1 MTKLGARAAK
11 LNTKLT
17 NWEAGRIIKICI
29 FYVNHN
35 IHFSV
40 TQADLYQVVELNS
53 RGMVFGMDIL
63 GNAIAKTYLDEL
75 TLANDYNVFRVP
87 NPSFLVP
94 GTEGFQRLSSF
105 ASIAYVEWITN
116 PPVPPILAYS
126 DIVIVFDGSTAMTQS
141 AFNSM
146 VQGWLPSFVRDFA
159 VAPFLTQFSIM
170 TYDWLPVGNPIFFN
184 SSTSRDQL
192 SALIGNITYTQ
203 PRLTSF
209 DITTALDYVGST
221 LLTTANGW
229 RGQSTFV
236 IVVAFNGNTRTSCD
250 IITQA
255 ASNLWPKAAI
265 YGLAVPPTP
274 GVDPTTYLTC
284 ALPTQKKSYI
294 TLSDPVTYA
303 TASSP
308 PPSPNFLV
316 QAPLFYAI
324 GKEYQNYIDG
334 QNYTLT
340 VPLST
345 KVIDI
350 VFVVDKSFYTVQ
362 GFGLII
368 QFMSSYVANFNIGP
382 LGAQVAILGVS
393 DTIDQYLNFNDTN
406 NLSDLQSRINNFQP
420 GNVDVTVN
428 LAQALPI
435 LLQTTFHPSNGR
447 RQDVPAMVIILLGS
461 DKLSQPTPDSFEY
474 VADLWRMTDVFGI
487 NLYGYARTS
496 EVLEFLAR
504 NARNVGV
511 VANIS
516 TLLTPGNTAVQK
528 LSYAVSNSMPQRP
541 LPTYLVASDIVI
553 LIDGTSSMTQDAFTT
568 TKTWLLSFVNKFFI
582 DRAVAQISVLIYDS
596 SPRAGSIVLNGATDN
611 PGLTTRISNIPWPNS
626 TVTNF
631 DLLGAINYTTARLL
645 TRAQGWR
652 NQSTIVIIVGISP
665 TITTSCNDL
674 RGNNT
679 LRGVAEVLTLALN
692 AQRSTADYLNCIEP
706 FPGLGFTAAIPY
718 SMLIPGGI
726 ADTVITNDVTRAYQY
741 GYVDRQ
747 PRYPPIPLNLV
758 QLDVVFV
765 VDSTAY
771 TTPAIFSLLQ
781 DMMVKFASQ
790 FTIGTGQ
797 TMFSVI
803 SYDQSNWDA
812 GSFPLTRA
820 TDLNSLQRSIYALQ
834 ARNSSTIYQID
845 IAGAMDYVSN
855 LILTPNQGHTN
866 GRAAAVIILANT
878 PNSVSLPNSNQI
890 ARLNSMGGV
899 FGVDIPGQGASTYL
913 LYAANF
919 NDRNVLRAYGAG
931 NLNFQRN
938 FDQLTY
944 FASSVYYSWL
954 TNPPVPTVATLADIV
969 IVIDSSQAVSQ
980 SFFNPLKQWL
990 TTYVAQYSVG
1000 SSLTQFAIVFYD
1012 NAPRYNVITFNSAT
1026 NGVQIQNALNGIT
1039 FSASSQTNWD
1049 IRGAIN
1055 YVASSVLTT
1064 QNGFRGQSAVV
1075 ILASA
1080 SASPTFSSS
1089 DCAAITAASL
1099 ILARNATVLG
1109 LSLNP
1114 ASTPNSYQSLVCAV
1128 GTANSAS
1135 VYGAQMGATLA
1146 GTTAEL
1152 QLSYAISLNYQKY
1165 VDSLP
1170 YDVPYPLISKSVD
1183 LVFLIDQSYYTYR
1196 SFDQLKQWL
1205 ASYVDNFT
1213 LSNGAGGTQIAVV
1226 GVGRLSTAPR
1236 NVTQYIALNRTSDP
1250 STLKSLIQ
1258 FIEHDEETVITPD
1271 IDGALQFIEQTSL
1284 QPQSGRRPNVPAVTI
1299 ILLGSGLLDPVQPS
1313 TAAIL
1318 QGMSNVFGMNLYGY
1332 PAATNLLLQLTNGN
1346 DAAVGRMGN
1355 ISTLLMPNN
1364 LPVRMLNSFISNSQ
1378 LSWTQ
1383 LAAADFVFVI
1393 DQTRMS
1399 SDDFNSVKS
1408 YLTQL
1413 ISQFQIGTNYSQF
1426 AVVQFAKTP
1435 FVIGNNIALN
1445 GATSNAVLVNR
1456 INSLPYIGGGPTAT
1470 DAADLNG
1477 ALAAVNN
1484 TYLMP
1489 SQGWRQNQ
1497 GTSTFVVI
1505 IATASSATNATNAPS
1520 TVVSDL
1526 QAKDS
1531 YIYGYDAANLAL
1543 RDSYLRNYY
1552 TPNVITLSSASSLT
1566 VSSSANK
1573 NFLDFVQSNTNAGL

>member
-1 MTKLGARAAK
+1 
-11 LNTKLT
+11 
-17 NWEAGRIIKICI
+17 
-29 FYVNHN
+29 
-35 IHFSV
+35 
-40 TQADLYQVVELNS
+40 
-53 RGMVFGMDIL
+53 
-63 GNAIAKTYLDEL
+63 
-75 TLANDYNVFRVP
+75 
-87 NPSFLVP
+87 
-94 GTEGFQRLSSF
+94 
-105 ASIAYVEWITN
+105 
-116 PPVPPILAYS
+116 
-126 DIVIVFDGSTAMTQS
+126 
-141 AFNSM
+141 
-146 VQGWLPSFVRDFA
+146 
-159 VAPFLTQFSIM
+159 
-170 TYDWLPVGNPIFFN
+170 
-184 SSTSRDQL
+184 
-192 SALIGNITYTQ
+192 
-203 PRLTSF
+203 
-209 DITTALDYVGST
+209 
-221 LLTTANGW
+221 
-229 RGQSTFV
+229 
-236 IVVAFNGNTRTSCD
+236 
-250 IITQA
+250 
-255 ASNLWPKAAI
+255 
-265 YGLAVPPTP
+265 
-274 GVDPTTYLTC
+274 
-284 ALPTQKKSYI
+284 
-294 TLSDPVTYA
+294 
-303 TASSP
+303 
-308 PPSPNFLV
+308 
-316 QAPLFYAI
+316 
-324 GKEYQNYIDG
+324 
-334 QNYTLT
+334 
-340 VPLST
+340 
-345 KVIDI
+345 
-350 VFVVDKSFYTVQ
+350 
-362 GFGLII
+362 
-368 QFMSSYVANFNIGP
+368 
-382 LGAQVAILGVS
+382 
-393 DTIDQYLNFNDTN
+393 
-406 NLSDLQSRINNFQP
+406 
-420 GNVDVTVN
+420 
-428 LAQALPI
+428 
-435 LLQTTFHPSNGR
+435 
-447 RQDVPAMVIILLGS
+447 
-461 DKLSQPTPDSFEY
+461 
-474 VADLWRMTDVFGI
+474 
-487 NLYGYARTS
+487 
-496 EVLEFLAR
+496 
-504 NARNVGV
+504 
-511 VANIS
+511 
-516 TLLTPGNTAVQK
+516 
-528 LSYAVSNSMPQRP
+528 
-541 LPTYLVASDIVI
+541 
-553 LIDGTSSMTQDAFTT
+553 
-568 TKTWLLSFVNKFFI
+568 TKTWLLSFVNQFFI

-631 DLLGAINYTTARLL
+631 DLLGAINYTTTRLL

-790 FTIGTGQ
+790 FTIGKGQ

-803 SYDQSNWDA
+803 SYDQSNWGA

-834 ARNSSTIYQID
+834 VRNSSTIYQID

-878 PNSVSLPNSNQI
+878 PNYVSLPNSNQI

-969 IVIDSSQAVSQ
+969 IVMDSSQAVSQ

-1012 NAPRYNVITFNSAT
+1012 NAPRYNVINFNSAT

-1089 DCAAITAASL
+1089 DCSAITAASL

-1183 LVFLIDQSYYTYR
+1183 LVFLIDQSFYTYR

-1399 SDDFNSVKS
+1399 SDDFISVKA

-1505 IATASSATNATNAPS
+1505 IATASSATNAANAPS

-1531 YIYGYDAANLAL
+1531 YIYGFDAANLAL

-1573 NFLDFVQSNTNAGL
+1573 NFLDFVQSNTNAGLKQPCQRYMDVVIVLHSFSSQTNYDISIRFVTQLLLAVLPTDITGPQGDRYARVAFVVYHEDDVHLVFGLNSYTSIAQMTYAIQSETYHAPAAATTQKISLAYNAANAELLTNARSYATRNIILVTDRIDDDDRMDALTANQNARATGTITMGVGAGHMSGLGFSGIVSGGFVSAPDVPSMDPVGLYPQEAVYVVDFARDAVCQNSFIPTMTTTTTAGPTTPQFLLNMDLVIAIDVSTTMPTSNFNDVTTFITSLVIPAYFGSIGQGNPGVRIALVVVPGTSGVVFPAAKLNTIGNKAALLGALNSLNDFCDGSPGQALNRFFNDVTGPDFMNNGYRTNINNHLILYITGTSTFDGGNAAAISSAQNIRSQNTYGIITIAYTPGQPDADPNVLNSIAGGPNCVLVAKTVDDLNRNGIPFVQQILLSASTTGKYC